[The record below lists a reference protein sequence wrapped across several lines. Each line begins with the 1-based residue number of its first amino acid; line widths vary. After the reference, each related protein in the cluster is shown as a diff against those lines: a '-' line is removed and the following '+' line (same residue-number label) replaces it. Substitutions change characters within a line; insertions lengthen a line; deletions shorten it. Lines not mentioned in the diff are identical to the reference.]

1 MIRVLHVWDLKY
13 KLGKFWVSANTW
25 SSWPVLFH
33 QPAFKENKVQPSV
46 LRKTLSQQLY
56 NIGAG
61 EALFVLFVGLYKV
74 TSAFFFYGLI

>member
-1 MIRVLHVWDLKY
+1 M
-13 KLGKFWVSANTW
+13 
-25 SSWPVLFH
+25 
-33 QPAFKENKVQPSV
+33 QPSV

-74 TSAFFFYGLI
+74 TSAFFFMA